1 MTKDEYTKRLWEIV
15 KGVIIEAYLGGG
27 STRTSEFAIPAIR
40 AIQQLNNE
48 AIGQTGILVKPEPI
62 QGIHQL
68 WLEGRA
74 TGYYAGQSAIRQELK
89 AVIGV
94 SNE

>member
-1 MTKDEYTKRLWEIV
+1 MTKDEYTKRLEEIMA
-15 KGVIIEAYLGGG
+15 KYAIQIMGTYQGATSLGVDG
-27 STRTSEFAIPAIR
+27 FNAIS

-48 AIGQTGILVKPEPI
+48 AIGKNAKIRYDDWKDNVALGE
-62 QGIHQL
+62 
-68 WLEGRA
+68 A
-74 TGYYAGQSAIRQELK
+74 TNKLRQELR